1 MKNFASSLIFILM
14 LLSGFC
20 VAQKHD
26 TLAVVQVISS
36 KPNTAVLNASPLQ
49 LLNTT
54 DAYKTNS
61 ISVADAVK
69 HLAGVIVKDYGGIG
83 GLKTIDVRSLGATHT
98 GLLYDG
104 IAVSSAQAGVID
116 FGKFSLDN
124 IQQIALQNSGPSD
137 VLSTARAFS
146 YSSLLVLKTTSDADN
161 GFSENRLNVKLQ
173 KGSFGYISPSVF
185 VQKKFSNNFMT
196 AVSATYQ
203 TAESDY
209 PFTSYENSR
218 NKQTRTN
225 SDVKSFRIETDLAW
239 HLKGDDKFNF
249 KSYIYDSKRG
259 LPGAIILYSTT
270 GNQRL
275 NDREIFLQATWKSKL
290 SKRNELLIS
299 TKYQNDKTFYLD
311 PSYPNNLGRLENE
324 FHQEEVYLSTVL
336 AHKITHQLTVSFS
349 SDVFSN
355 SLTRTDIFAK
365 DFPEPK
371 RLSSLNNAAF
381 HFTRKRI
388 EITGNLLFTHIKE
401 KVRIGLQAKEINAF
415 SESVALSFQPFKK
428 LPLRGRLFYKHV
440 FRVPTFNELYYTNF
454 GNTNLRPEYADQYNA
469 GLTYEKN
476 DIHFIDK
483 LSVTSDAYYNQ
494 IKDKILAVP
503 RANLFQWSAQNI
515 GKTAIKGLDVAIHL
529 QLKEWR
535 KLVVRTDIAY
545 TFQQAQ
551 DVTNRTSALYKSQI
565 PYTPKHSGS
574 STLGIQ
580 YKNASL
586 NYNVLFS
593 SYRYRPGDPIFENLL
608 QPWSS
613 SDLSFSY
620 SFRENY
626 SANYK
631 IIFEMNNIFNEQYEI
646 IRYYPMPLNNY
657 RLTIQ
662 FSLKNKNKSI

>member
-1 MKNFASSLIFILM
+1 MKNLGSTLIFILI
-14 LLSGFC
+14 LLPSFC

-36 KPNTAVLNASPLQ
+36 KPNTAVLNVTPVQ

-54 DAYKTNS
+54 DPYKTNS

-83 GLKTIDVRSLGATHT
+83 GLKTIDVRSIGATHT

-104 IAVSSAQAGVID
+104 VAVSSAQAGVID

-146 YSSLLVLKTTSDADN
+146 YGSLLVLKTTSGADN
-161 GFSENRLNVKLQ
+161 PFSENKLNVKLQ
-173 KGSFGYISPSVF
+173 KGSFGYLSPSF
-185 VQKKFSNNFMT
+185 FLQKKFSNNFMAT
-196 AVSATYQ
+196 VNAMYRAV
-203 TAESDY
+203 EGDY
-209 PFTSYENSR
+209 PFMSYENSR
-218 NKQTRTN
+218 NKQRRTN
-225 SDVKSFRIETDLAW
+225 SEVKSFRVETDLAW
-239 HLKGDDKFNF
+239 YLKGDDKINF
-249 KSYIYDSKRG
+249 KSYFYDSKRG

-270 GNQRL
+270 GKQRL
-275 NDREIFLQATWKSKL
+275 NDREIFFQATWKSKL
-290 SKRNELLIS
+290 SATNELLMS
-299 TKYQNDKTFYLD
+299 SKYQNDKTFYLD

-324 FHQEEVYLSTVL
+324 FHQEEIYLSAVL
-336 AHKITHQLTVSFS
+336 AHKITKQFKVSFS
-349 SDVFSN
+349 SDVFNN
-355 SLTRTDIFAK
+355 SLKRTDIFAK

-388 EITGNLLFTHIKE
+388 ELTGNLLFTHIKE

-415 SESVALSFQPFKK
+415 SESVAVIFQPLKK
-428 LPLRGRLFYKHV
+428 LPLRARLFYKRV
-440 FRVPTFNELYYTNF
+440 FRAPTFNELYYTNF
-454 GNTNLRPEYADQYNA
+454 GNTDLRPEYAYQYNA

-476 DIHFIDK
+476 DFHFIDK
-483 LSVTSDAYYNQ
+483 LSVTADAYYNQ

-515 GKTAIKGLDVAIHL
+515 GKTAIKGLDLAIHL
-529 QLKEWR
+529 QLKEWH

-551 DVTNRTSALYKSQI
+551 DVTNRYSVLYKSQI

-593 SYRYRPGDPIFENLL
+593 SLRYRPGDPIFENLL

-626 SANYK
+626 PVKYK
-631 IIFEMNNIFNEQYEI
+631 VIFEMNNVFNEQYEI
-646 IRYYPMPLNNY
+646 IKYYPMPLNNY
-657 RLTIQ
+657 RLTLQ

>member
-1 MKNFASSLIFILM
+1 M
-14 LLSGFC
+14 
-20 VAQKHD
+20 AQKHD
-26 TLAVVQVISS
+26 TLAVVKVVAS
-36 KPNTAVLNASPLQ
+36 KSNTAVLNASPVQ

-54 DAYKTNS
+54 DSYTTNS

-83 GLKTIDVRSLGATHT
+83 GLKTIDVRSIGATHT

-104 IAVSSAQAGVID
+104 VAVSSAQAGLID

-146 YSSLLVLKTTSDADN
+146 YSSLLVLKTTSGADN
-161 GFSENRLNVKLQ
+161 RFSENRLNVKLQ

-185 VQKKFSNNFMT
+185 VQKKFRDNFMAT
-196 AVSATYQ
+196 INATYQ
-203 TAESDY
+203 KAESDY

-225 SDVKSFRIETDLAW
+225 SDVRSFRIETDVAW
-239 HLKGDDKFNF
+239 HLKETDKFNF
-249 KSYIYDSKRG
+249 KSYFYDSKRG
-259 LPGAIILYSTT
+259 LPGAIYSTT
-270 GNQRL
+270 GSQRL
-275 NDREIFLQATWKSKL
+275 NDREFFLQATWKSKL

-311 PSYPNNLGRLENE
+311 PSYPNNFGRLENE
-324 FHQEEVYLSTVL
+324 FYQEEIYLSAVL
-336 AHKITHQLTVSFS
+336 AHKFTGHFKVSFS
-349 SDVFSN
+349 SDVFNN
-355 SLTRTDIFAK
+355 SLKRTDIFAK

-381 HFTRKRI
+381 HFTKKRI
-388 EITGNLLFTHIKE
+388 ELTGNLLFTHIKE
-401 KVRIGLQAKEINAF
+401 NARIGLQAKEINAF

-428 LPLRGRLFYKHV
+428 PPLRGRLFYKHV
-440 FRVPTFNELYYTNF
+440 FRAPTFNELYYTNF
-454 GNTNLRPEYADQYNA
+454 GNTDLRPEYADQYNA
-469 GLTYEKN
+469 GLAYEKN
-476 DIHFIDK
+476 EIHFIDK
-483 LSVTSDAYYNQ
+483 LSVTADAYYNQ
-494 IKDKILAVP
+494 LKDKILAVP

-535 KLVVRTDIAY
+535 KLVVRADITY

-593 SYRYRPGDPIFENLL
+593 SLRYRPGDPIFENLL

-613 SDLSFSY
+613 SDLSFAY

-626 SANYK
+626 RAHYK
-631 IIFEMNNIFNEQYEI
+631 IIFEINNIFNEQYEI
-646 IRYYPMPLNNY
+646 IKYFPMPLNNY
-657 RLTIQ
+657 RVTIK
-662 FSLKNKNKSI
+662 FSLKNKTKSI

>member
-1 MKNFASSLIFILM
+1 MPC
-14 LLSGFC
+14 FC
-20 VAQKHD
+20 AAQKHD
-26 TLAVVQVISS
+26 TLAVIRVISS
-36 KPNTAVLNASPLQ
+36 KPNTTVLNATPIQ

-54 DAYKTNS
+54 DPYKTNS

-69 HLAGVIVKDYGGIG
+69 HLAGVTVKDYGGIG

-104 IAVSSAQAGVID
+104 VAVSSAQAGLID

-146 YSSLLVLKTTSDADN
+146 YSSLLVLKTTSGADN
-161 GFSENRLNVKLQ
+161 PFLENMLNVKMQ
-173 KGSFGYISPSVF
+173 KGSFGYLSPSVF
-185 VQKKFSNNFMT
+185 VQKKFSNNLI
-196 AVSATYQ
+196 ATVNAMYQ
-203 TAESDY
+203 NAKGDY
-209 PFTSYENSR
+209 PFTSYENISD
-218 NKQTRTN
+218 KQTRIN
-225 SDVKSFRIETDLAW
+225 SDVRSFRVETDVAW
-239 HLKGDDKFNF
+239 YLKGTDKINF
-249 KSYIYDSKRG
+249 KSYFFDSKRG
-259 LPGAIILYSTT
+259 LPGAIILFSPT

-275 NDREIFLQATWKSKL
+275 NDREFFLQATWKCKL
-290 SKRNELLIS
+290 SATNELLIS

-311 PSYPNNLGRLENE
+311 PSYPNSVGRLENE
-324 FHQEEVYLSTVL
+324 FHQEEIYLSAVL
-336 AHKITHQLTVSFS
+336 AHKFTEQFKVSFS
-349 SDVFSN
+349 LDVFNN
-355 SLTRTDIFAK
+355 SLKRTDIFAK

-371 RLSSLNNAAF
+371 RFSSLNNAAF
-381 HFTRKRI
+381 YFIKKRL
-388 EITGNLLFTHIKE
+388 EITGNLLFTHIEE
-401 KVRIGLQAKEINAF
+401 KVKTGSQGKKINAF
-415 SESVALSFQPFKK
+415 SESVAFSFQPFKK
-428 LPLRGRLFYKHV
+428 LPLRARLFYKHV
-440 FRVPTFNELYYTNF
+440 FRAPTFNELYYTNF
-454 GNTNLRPEYADQYNA
+454 GNTDLRPEFADQYNV

-476 DIHFIDK
+476 KIHFIDK
-483 LSVTSDAYYNQ
+483 LSVTADAYYNQ

-515 GKTAIKGLDVAIHL
+515 GKTAIKGFDLAIHL

-535 KLVVRTDIAY
+535 KIIVRTDIAY

-551 DVTNRTSALYKSQI
+551 DVTERTSALYKSQI

-574 STLGIQ
+574 STLGIK
-580 YKNASL
+580 YKNASF

-626 SANYK
+626 PVKYK
-631 IIFEMNNIFNEQYEI
+631 VIFEMNNVFNEQYEI
-646 IRYYPMPLNNY
+646 IKYYPMPLNNY
-657 RLTIQ
+657 RLTLQ